1 MSVARLAVDQEPTS
15 REGPVHD
22 EGVKPELWI
31 PARTSQQRRDALKGI
46 ANLHEYPTE
55 DPLPGG
61 LGHGDMLV
69 ADHDLTAALEAVS
82 RIEGLRVVQTMSA
95 GVDRIVDRIPAGITL
110 CDASG
115 VHDVGVAE
123 WIVMA
128 ILASNRRLVP
138 LIHAQQAASWGHSE
152 AARGDDLE
160 GARVLIL
167 GYGSIGRAVE
177 ERLVPFGVTVD
188 RVARHER
195 DGVHS
200 HSDLADLV
208 PSADVLIVLLP
219 LTPATRRFVGT
230 EILSRMKPGA
240 LLVNASRGAVVDTDA
255 LLAALVDGRIR
266 AALDVTDP
274 EPLPDGHPLWS
285 MPGVLITPH
294 VAGDVSA
301 EEDRAWALI
310 ADQVGRL
317 ARGEPLRNVVT
328 DGY

>member
-1 MSVARLAVDQEPTS
+1 M
-15 REGPVHD
+15 
-22 EGVKPELWI
+22 KPDLWI
-31 PARTSQQRRDALKGI
+31 PARTPQHRRDSLERI
-46 ANLHEYPTE
+46 ADLHEYPPD
-55 DPLPGG
+55 DPSPGS
-61 LGHGDMLV
+61 LGRGDMLV
-69 ADHDLTAALEAVS
+69 VGDDLTAALGAIS
-82 RIEGLRVVQTMSA
+82 RIDGLRVVQTMSA

-128 ILASNRRLVP
+128 ILASNRRLVH
-138 LIHAQQAASWGHSE
+138 LIEAQQAASWGHSD

-160 GARVLIL
+160 GSRVLIL

-177 ERLVPFGVTVD
+177 DRLVPFGVTVD
-188 RVARHER
+188 RIARHER

-200 HSDLADLV
+200 EADLPDLV
-208 PSADVLIVLLP
+208 PSADILIVLLP
-219 LTPATRRFVGT
+219 LTPATRGFVGT

-255 LLAALVDGRIR
+255 LLAALADGRIR

-285 MPGVLITPH
+285 TPGVLITPH
-294 VAGDVSA
+294 VAGDVGG
-301 EEDRAWALI
+301 EEDRAWAMI
-310 ADQVGRL
+310 AAQVGRL